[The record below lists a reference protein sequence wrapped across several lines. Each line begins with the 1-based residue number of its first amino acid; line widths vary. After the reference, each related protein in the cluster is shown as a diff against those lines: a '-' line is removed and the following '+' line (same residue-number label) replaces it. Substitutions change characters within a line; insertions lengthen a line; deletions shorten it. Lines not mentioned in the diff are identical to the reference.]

1 MTWGIPVLLLGALLA
16 PALTS
21 CSIIQPA
28 ISLSVTQVDESPKSA
43 PRDFKTMLL
52 TVGNPSGGI
61 ARGVTVRD
69 TLPTGFAYVS
79 TNAVGGDAIRTHT
92 QDPPINTPVPTFG
105 SWSIPAGSATRPA
118 LLTIEFVVSV
128 GGSPGK
134 APNFVEVAADD
145 ADPAAAVPLVLSVQ
159 PTAFVEMQVS
169 ARTPASPGSTVRYT
183 ILVRNSGTAAALATF
198 ISAGLPGG
206 FVYTG
211 TTQLGG
217 NSFRQSVTNPLAS
230 TLLPSW
236 GTWAVPPRQDGGSPG
251 ILQISFDA
259 RIVSD
264 ELPGN
269 YPVSV
274 TITYNNL
281 PAMTV
286 SDQGVVV
293 VARR

>member
-1 MTWGIPVLLLGALLA
+1 MLLLGALLA
-16 PALTS
+16 PAALAS

-52 TVGNPSGGI
+52 TVRNPSPGI

-69 TLPTGFAYVS
+69 TLPTGFTYVS
-79 TNAVGGDAIRTHT
+79 TKTVGGDAIRTHT
-92 QDPPINTPVPTFG
+92 EDPPINTPVPTFG
-105 SWSIPAGSATRPA
+105 SWSIPVGTATKPSV
-118 LLTIEFVVSV
+118 LTIEFVVAV

-145 ADPAAAVPLVLSVQ
+145 ADSAAAVPLVLSVQ
-159 PTAFVEMQVS
+159 ATALVDMQVA
-169 ARTPASPGSTVRYT
+169 ARSPASPGSTVRYT
-183 ILVRNSGTAAALATF
+183 ILVRNSGTAAARSTF
-198 ISAGLPGG
+198 VAAALPGG

-211 TTQLGG
+211 TAQLGG
-217 NSFRQSVTNPLAS
+217 NSFRQSATNPLGS

-236 GTWAVPPRQDGGSPG
+236 GTWSVPPRQEGGSPG
-251 ILQISFDA
+251 VLQIAFDA
-259 RIVSD
+259 RVVPD

-269 YPVSV
+269 YRISV

-281 PAMTV
+281 PAQTV
-286 SDQGVVV
+286 SDQAIVVV
-293 VARR
+293 VKR